1 MILAHSIV
9 GIMPISDPGFF
20 WFWLVGS
27 VIADI
32 DHLFVLYKH
41 RIFSWDKLIDAIRF
55 EDKYGIRFK
64 TKYMHSI
71 FGAVVTSTPI
81 LFISQEGALY
91 YFIAYL
97 IHLVL
102 DWPDID
108 EKQYFYPFKKKIKG
122 FLPIFS
128 KPEIIF
134 TILLLG
140 FIFIRLKS
148 FE

>member
-9 GIMPISDPGFF
+9 GITPISNSEFSWF
-20 WFWLVGS
+20 WFIGS

-32 DHLFVLYKH
+32 DHLFVLYKYK
-41 RIFSWDKLIDAIRF
+41 IFSWGKFIDTIRF

-71 FGAVVTSTPI
+71 LGAVVTAIPI
-81 LFISQEGALY
+81 LFISKKGALF
-91 YFIAYL
+91 YFVAYL
-97 IHLVL
+97 IHLTL
-102 DWPDID
+102 DWLDID
-108 EKQYFYPFKKKIKG
+108 EKQYFYPFKKKIRG
-122 FLPIFS
+122 FLPVFS

-140 FIFIRLKS
+140 FYFYQIKIF
-148 FE
+148 

>member
-9 GIMPISDPGFF
+9 GIMPVSNSEFSWF
-20 WFWLVGS
+20 WFIGS

-32 DHLFVLYKH
+32 DHLFVLYTYK
-41 RIFSWDKLIDAIRF
+41 IFSLDKLIDAIKF

-71 FGAVVTSTPI
+71 FGAVITTIPV
-81 LFISQEGALY
+81 LLISVEGALY
-91 YFIAYL
+91 YFVAYL

-102 DWPDID
+102 DLPDRD
-108 EKQYFYPFKKKIKG
+108 EKQYFYPLKKKIRG

-128 KPEIIF
+128 KLEIVF
-134 TILLLG
+134 TILLSG
-140 FIFIRLKS
+140 FYFYQMGIF
-148 FE
+148 

>member
-1 MILAHSIV
+1 MLLAHSIV
-9 GIMPISDPGFF
+9 GIMPVSNPEFSWF
-20 WFWLVGS
+20 WFIGS

-32 DHLFVLYKH
+32 DHLFVLYSH
-41 RIFSWDKLIDAIRF
+41 RILSWDKLVDAIKF
-55 EDKYGIRFK
+55 EDKHGINFK

-71 FGAVVTSTPI
+71 FGAVVTSIPI
-81 LFISQEGALY
+81 LFINKEGALY

-97 IHLVL
+97 VHLVL

-108 EKQYFYPFKKKIKG
+108 EKQYFYPFKKKIRG

-134 TILLLG
+134 TVLLIG
-140 FIFIRLKS
+140 IYFYQIGIF
-148 FE
+148 

>member
-9 GIMPISDPGFF
+9 GIMPVSNSEISWF
-20 WFWLVGS
+20 WFIGS

-41 RIFSWDKLIDAIRF
+41 KIFSWDKFIDAIRF

-71 FGAVVTSTPI
+71 LGAVVTSI
-81 LFISQEGALY
+81 LVLFISKEGALY

-108 EKQYFYPFKKKIKG
+108 EKQYFYPFKKKIRG

-134 TILLLG
+134 IILLLG
-140 FIFIRLKS
+140 FYFYQIKIF
-148 FE
+148 

>member
-1 MILAHSIV
+1 MILAHFIV
-9 GIMPISDPGFF
+9 GAMPINNSEFSWF
-20 WFWLVGS
+20 WFIGS
-27 VIADI
+27 AISDI
-32 DHLFVLYKH
+32 DHLFVLYQHK
-41 RIFSWDKLIDAIRF
+41 IFSWGKLIEAIRF
-55 EDKYGIRFK
+55 EDKYGIRSK

-71 FGAVVTSTPI
+71 FGAVITSIPV
-81 LFISQEGALY
+81 LFISKEAALY
-91 YFIAYL
+91 YFVAYL

-108 EKQYFYPFKKKIKG
+108 ENQYLYPFKKKIRG

-140 FIFIRLKS
+140 LYFYQIKIF
-148 FE
+148 

>member
-9 GIMPISDPGFF
+9 GIMPVNNSEFSWF
-20 WFWLVGS
+20 WFIGS

-32 DHLFVLYKH
+32 DHLFVLYSYK
-41 RIFSWDKLIDAIRF
+41 IFSWDKLIDAIKF
-55 EDKYGIRFK
+55 EDKYRIHFK

-71 FGAVVTSTPI
+71 FGAVATTIPI
-81 LFISQEGALY
+81 LFISREGALY
-91 YFIAYL
+91 YFVAYL

-108 EKQYFYPFKKKIKG
+108 EKQYFYPFKKKVRG
-122 FLPIFS
+122 FLTIFS

-140 FIFIRLKS
+140 FYFYQINLF
-148 FE
+148 

>member
-1 MILAHSIV
+1 MLLAHSIV
-9 GIMPISDPGFF
+9 GIMPVSNPEFSWF
-20 WFWLVGS
+20 WFIGS

-32 DHLFVLYKH
+32 DHLFVLYSH
-41 RIFSWDKLIDAIRF
+41 RILSWDKLVDAIKF
-55 EDKYGIRFK
+55 EDKHGIHFK

-71 FGAVVTSTPI
+71 FGAVVTSIPI
-81 LFISQEGALY
+81 LFINKEGALY

-97 IHLVL
+97 VHLVL

-108 EKQYFYPFKKKIKG
+108 EKQYFYPFKKKIRG

-134 TILLLG
+134 TVLLIG
-140 FIFIRLKS
+140 IYFYQIGIF
-148 FE
+148 

>member
-1 MILAHSIV
+1 
-9 GIMPISDPGFF
+9 MPVSNSEFSLF
-20 WFWLVGS
+20 WFLGS

-32 DHLFVLYKH
+32 DHLFVLYSHK
-41 RIFSWDKLIDAIRF
+41 IFSWDKLIDAIKF
-55 EDKYGIRFK
+55 EDKYGIHFK

-71 FGAVVTSTPI
+71 FGAIVTTIPAF
-81 LFISQEGALY
+81 FISKEGALY
-91 YFIAYL
+91 YFVAYI

-108 EKQYFYPFKKKIKG
+108 EKQYFYPFKKKIRG

-134 TILLLG
+134 TILLLE
-140 FIFIRLKS
+140 FYFYQIKIF
-148 FE
+148 

>member
-9 GIMPISDPGFF
+9 GIMSVSNSEFSWF
-20 WFWLVGS
+20 WFIGS

-32 DHLFVLYKH
+32 DHLFVLYSHK
-41 RIFSWDKLIDAIRF
+41 IFSWDKLIDAIKF
-55 EDKYGIRFK
+55 EDKYGIHFK

-71 FGAVVTSTPI
+71 FGAVVTTIPV
-81 LFISQEGALY
+81 LFISKEGALY
-91 YFIAYL
+91 YFVAYL
-97 IHLVL
+97 IHLIL

-108 EKQYFYPFKKKIKG
+108 KKQYFYPFKKKVRG

-140 FIFIRLKS
+140 FYFYQIKIF
-148 FE
+148 